1 MALGRNGNIDGK
13 LIILQARLKDADGN
27 KTKPYFSIS
36 DKVDGSWVQRS
47 ETTDRF
53 SGTLKKFLVK
63 TKDVYR
69 DGKVVDKMNLLDVY
83 VEDGDETY
91 LASFTFK
98 ISTRGL
104 MNRLLNLTS
113 PENVQI
119 SLWQDDKGY
128 EVLTLRQN
136 DQVVKAKYS
145 KEEVPSPPEV
155 KIRGSLVRDYFEVD
169 QFFIDKINSFSFAKS
184 EPVEVKNGAVKSTPK
199 EELSKKTTALT
210 DIPEDD
216 IPF

>member
-63 TKDVYR
+63 TKDIYR
-69 DGKVVDKMNLLDVY
+69 DGKVVDKMNLLDIY

-104 MNRLLNLTS
+104 MNRMLNLKS
-113 PENVQI
+113 PENIQI
-119 SLWQDDKGY
+119 SIWQDDKGY
-128 EVLTLRQN
+128 EVITLRQN
-136 DQVVKAKYS
+136 DEIVKAKYT
-145 KEEVPSPPEV
+145 KDEVPVPPEV
-155 KIRGSLVRDYFEVD
+155 KIRGNLVRDYFEVD
-169 QFFIDKINSFSFAKS
+169 QFFIDKINSFTFTSNSQAP
-184 EPVEVKNGAVKSTPK
+184 ELK
-199 EELSKKTTALT
+199 EEKAAKAPKKVKVEAQ
-210 DIPEDD
+210 EDD
-216 IPF
+216 SEIPF